1 MFQERTSI
9 AGHAGRPA
17 GPPGP
22 PGRPPARK
30 PASPEQFRL
39 LRRWVLRRRRGVAAA
54 LIGLAVLMFAQAL
67 QPPGAATVP
76 VVAAAAAMPVGH
88 LIAAGDLKIVDWP
101 EQHQPADG
109 FADPQEAVGRITA
122 TAIDPGEALG
132 PNRVMSP
139 GVLGGLAG
147 SAESDVV
154 AVGVRLADPGEA
166 RLLRP
171 GDMIDLLAARGVGPT
186 DGEHEASAR
195 TSAET
200 VAKAV
205 RVLAIPR
212 PDDEG
217 GDGVLGGRS
226 SGSLDGGALIVLA
239 VDESTSRRI
248 AAASAN
254 SRLSVA
260 LLPPTAS
267 EPPTAAEPGASP
279 QPGADTQAR

>member
-9 AGHAGRPA
+9 AGRPGRPA

-22 PGRPPARK
+22 PGRPTARK
-30 PASPEQFRL
+30 PAGPEQFRL
-39 LRRWVLRRRRGVAAA
+39 LRRWVLRHRRGVAAA

-76 VVAAAAAMPVGH
+76 VVAAAAAMPAGH
-88 LIAAGDLKIVDWP
+88 LIAAGDLRIVDWP

-171 GDMIDLLAARGVGPT
+171 GDVIDLLAARGAGPT

-212 PDDEG
+212 PDDES
-217 GDGVLGGRS
+217 DGVLGGRS

-260 LLPPTAS
+260 LLPPTA
-267 EPPTAAEPGASP
+267 TEPGASP
-279 QPGADTQAR
+279 KPEADGEAR